1 MSIELSDIVLMEQMI
16 RACQQRGSFKPE
28 EMVSVGT
35 LYKKITDIIDR
46 SLVKMNEPSG
56 AIGIQ
61 GHLPTIS
68 E

>member
-1 MSIELSDIVLMEQMI
+1 
-16 RACQQRGSFKPE
+16 
-28 EMVSVGT
+28 MVSVGT

-61 GHLPTIS
+61 GYLPTIS